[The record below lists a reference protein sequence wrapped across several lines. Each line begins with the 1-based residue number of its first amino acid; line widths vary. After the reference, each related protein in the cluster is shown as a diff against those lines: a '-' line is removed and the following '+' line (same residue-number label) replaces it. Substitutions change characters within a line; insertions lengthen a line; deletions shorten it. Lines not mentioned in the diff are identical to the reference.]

1 MRLVDAI
8 REGVE
13 IVKLNRE
20 AVRRVAAEPE
30 AFSMGIII
38 TAVMGLAAW
47 LEPTTHR
54 SWEIFT
60 GPIAALFW
68 LFAFTAVFHFAALM
82 LGGRG
87 DYMALLRVFG
97 VGRVLGWIV
106 IIPWL
111 GKLVFTIWTLAIAVV
126 VIGEVHR
133 LDQFKAILCVV
144 LPIIALLFLWFI
156 VVTLRVSLT
165 TLSFLF
171 GV

>member
-13 IVKLNRE
+13 IVRLDRE
-20 AVRRVAAEPE
+20 AVRRVAADPE

-38 TAVMGLAAW
+38 TAIMGLAAW

-54 SWEIFT
+54 SWELFT
-60 GPIAALFW
+60 APIAALFW
-68 LFAFTAVFHFAALM
+68 LFVSTAIFHFAALL

-87 DYMALLRVFG
+87 DYMTLLRVFG
-97 VGRVLGWIV
+97 VGRVLGWLL

-111 GKLVFTIWTLAIAVV
+111 GKLVFSIWTLAIAVV
-126 VIGEVHR
+126 AVGEVHG
-133 LDQFKAILCVV
+133 LDQFKSILCIV
-144 LPIIALLFLWFI
+144 LPALALLFLTFI
-156 VVTLRVSLT
+156 FVTLFVSLT